1 MVAEK
6 VKSEHLEQVEFI
18 QWMRRSH
25 PEHRVFAIGNGG
37 LRNKVVAMNMK
48 AEGVTAGVPD
58 LMIPSLN
65 CFIEMKRTKGGTIS
79 PEQLDWIIYLNDVG
93 YHAQVCK
100 GKDEAI
106 DFIKHVLT
114 KIK

>member
-1 MVAEK
+1 MAVEK
-6 VKSEHLEQVEFI
+6 IKSEHLEQVEFI
-18 QWMRRSH
+18 QWMRRTI
-25 PEHRVFAIGNGG
+25 PQHRVFAIGNGG

-65 CFIEMKRTKGGTIS
+65 CFIEMKRVKGGTIS
-79 PEQLDWIIYLNDVG
+79 PEQLDWIIYLNNAG
-93 YHAQVCK
+93 YHAKVCN

-106 DFIKHVLT
+106 DFIKYVLT
-114 KIK
+114 TIK